1 MSSQEDLQSVQTS
14 IYSSLRLDSIMRI
27 WRTPEWQE
35 GKSSFALQVIRLLRK
50 LNSSSWSQLLDKETD
65 WNIVSNKGAGI
76 LDRQVKLSRGKYLGG
91 CSGCNGTL
99 CVRGAKQDFDDW
111 GLEGWSGDEFFGYM
125 KKVNGPSIRHQF
137 LVGQD

>member
-1 MSSQEDLQSVQTS
+1 
-14 IYSSLRLDSIMRI
+14 MRI